1 MQDTDPAANQRP
13 EPVYGRDDGRDAD
26 GRAWVA
32 VTWLEDDVDEPVDTP
47 LIALLPV
54 PDAP

>member
-1 MQDTDPAANQRP
+1 MRDIGQAANQRP
-13 EPVYGRDDGRDAD
+13 EPVDDHAGHDAD

-54 PDAP
+54 PDTP

>member
-1 MQDTDPAANQRP
+1 MQDTSPAANQRP
-13 EPVYGRDDGRDAD
+13 EPVGGRDGDGQ
-26 GRAWVA
+26 AWVA

-54 PDAP
+54 PDSP